1 MTSDQSSVPPVNAVF
16 GDEPFLKRQAV
27 EGIVARALRDDP
39 DSLGPTRVDGDTAE
53 LADALDEL
61 QTPSLLGGGRV
72 VIVEEADAF
81 ITRYRKQ
88 LEAYCSKPAQGAC
101 LVLVCRS
108 LPRTTRLYKQ
118 IAAVRGELFECA
130 VPKGRQVAAW
140 ILQRSR
146 QSYSKAIDG
155 DAVGRL
161 RDLVGSGLEAL
172 DNELAKLAVYTG
184 ARPAITLEDVETLV
198 GLRREEAV
206 FRVTDAMSAGD
217 PAGALKAWEHV
228 LATDRAAPMRAI
240 GGLASAVRRLLEAR
254 QAADAGRP
262 PDALAP
268 RFEPARS
275 LFIRR
280 LNSVTAGQLQQQL
293 SDLHQAD
300 LATKTGLADV
310 AHAVETFIV
319 KHTAT
324 ARAPARTPTGGYQ
337 G

>member
-1 MTSDQSSVPPVNAVF
+1 MTSDQPFVPPVNAVF
-16 GDEPFLKRQAV
+16 GEEFFLKRQAV
-27 EGIVARALRDDP
+27 KGIVARALRDDP
-39 DSLGPTRVDGDTAE
+39 DSMGPTRVDGETAE

-61 QTPSLLGGGRV
+61 QTPSLLGGCRV
-72 VIVEEADAF
+72 VIVEDADTF

-108 LPRTTRLYKQ
+108 LPRNTRLHKQ
-118 IAAVRGELFECA
+118 IAARGEVFECA
-130 VPKGRQVAAW
+130 VPKGRQVSAW
-140 ILQRSR
+140 IVQRGR
-146 QSYSKAIDG
+146 QTYSKAIDG
-155 DAVGRL
+155 DAVARL
-161 RDLVGSGLEAL
+161 RDLVGGSLEAL
-172 DNELAKLAVYTG
+172 DNELAKLAVYVG
-184 ARPAITLEDVETLV
+184 GRPAITLEDVETLV

-217 PAGALKAWEHV
+217 TAGALKAWGHV
-228 LATDRAAPMRAI
+228 LTTDRAAPMRAI
-240 GGLASAVRRLLEAR
+240 GGLASAIRRLLEAK
-254 QAADAGRP
+254 QAADAGRSP
-262 PDALAP
+262 EALAP

-280 LNSVTAGQLQQQL
+280 LNSVTVGQLQQQL

-300 LATKTGLADV
+300 LATKTGLTDV

-319 KHTAT
+319 KHAAT
-324 ARAPARTPTGGYQ
+324 ARAPAGTPTGGYQ